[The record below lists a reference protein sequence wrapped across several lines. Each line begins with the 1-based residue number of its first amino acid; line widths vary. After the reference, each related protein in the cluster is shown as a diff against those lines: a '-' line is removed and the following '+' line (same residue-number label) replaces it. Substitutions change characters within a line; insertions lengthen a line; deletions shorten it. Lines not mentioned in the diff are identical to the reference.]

1 MAMPMSHPFRFSLP
15 GSLMLLGLTLA
26 AAPSWAGSVTADSVM
41 DKSGARQEAMG
52 QVPKGATITRTQCT
66 ELEVGMDNI
75 RYRCTVWY
83 SEPPKNPPA
92 TVPVPNAAPVPGSAQ
107 PATPGR

>member
-1 MAMPMSHPFRFSLP
+1 MAMPMSHPFPFSLP

-26 AAPSWAGSVTADSVM
+26 AAPALAGSVTADSVM
-41 DKSGARQEAMG
+41 GKSGARQEAMG

-83 SEPPKNPPA
+83 TEPPRQPPA
-92 TVPVPNAAPVPGSAQ
+92 PAATPNAAPVPGSAQ
-107 PATPGR
+107 PATPAS

>member
-26 AAPSWAGSVTADSVM
+26 AAPALAGSVTADSVM
-41 DKSGARQEAMG
+41 GKSGARQEAMG

-92 TVPVPNAAPVPGSAQ
+92 TVPVPNAVPVPGSAQ
-107 PATPGR
+107 PATPGS